1 MIPQTVETLAAALQ
15 AGTWTDPRPADLTEA
30 VRYMSESML
39 ARDLIS
45 VASARTACNLLNKQR
60 RYEHTR
66 TLSQAWHDRHEDFDA
81 TLQRLRCQALINLDA
96 LDTAEVLVLD
106 GLERV
111 RADKDSAQ
119 ARKELPEYE
128 GLLGRIYKQRFVAS
142 NDFDQL
148 AKATNQYLLCYQTLP
163 GTPYWHGIN
172 AVALRAREERE
183 GVQAPGAVASATLA
197 AQVLAQAKQAYAAN
211 PKDHWTA
218 ATVSEAC
225 LALGNCDGAELW
237 LHRFLEHPNAGPFD
251 LDSYGRQLQ
260 EIWQGKPVGGD
271 RCEDLLATLITR
283 RMERQQSRATFS
295 AAQIEAMRADS
306 DLERNFS
313 GEVGFSIQVIR
324 SMMKDCES
332 VGCVTNVAGARLGTG
347 FLLKG
352 SALKAEFGDGPVL
365 MTNAH
370 VIPDAVPQD
379 RARLTFELAS
389 EAAGQPTSYKVSELL
404 FSSPIE
410 KLDCCIARLDGL
422 PPGLA
427 PLRVAEQLPLI
438 DPKARAYVIGHPQG
452 GGLQVSLHDSLLL
465 DVDDEERLLHYRTP
479 TDPGSSG
486 SPVFNAQWEVIALHH
501 SGSSK
506 TKRLHG
512 AGTYEANEGI
522 TLAAIRKALHA

>member
-1 MIPQTVETLAAALQ
+1 MIPQAIETLIAALQ
-15 AGTWTDPRPADLTEA
+15 AGSWTDPRPADLTQA
-30 VRYMSESML
+30 VRYMADSMV

-45 VASARTACNLLNKQR
+45 IASARGMCSLLNKQR
-60 RYEHTR
+60 QFELTR
-66 TLSQAWHDRHEDFDA
+66 MLAQAWHDCHGFDP

-96 LDTAEVLVLD
+96 VDAAEVLVLD
-106 GLERV
+106 GLAHV
-111 RADKDSAQ
+111 RPKDAGAQ

-128 GLLGRIYKQRFVAS
+128 GLLGRIYKQRFVAT
-142 NDFDQL
+142 NDLDQL
-148 AKATNQYLLCYQTLP
+148 VKATNQYLLCYETLP
-163 GTPYWHGIN
+163 GTPFWHGIN

-183 GVQAPGAVASATLA
+183 GVQSPDAVASTTLA
-197 AQVLAQAKQAYAAN
+197 TQVLAQAKQAFADDPN
-211 PKDHWTA
+211 DHWPA

-237 LHRFLEHPNAGPFD
+237 LHRFLEHPRAGPFD

-260 EIWQGKPVGGD
+260 EIWQGRPVGGT
-271 RCEDLLATLITR
+271 RCADLLATLITH

-295 AAQIEAMRADS
+295 ATQVEAMRADD
-306 DLERNFS
+306 DLEKNFS
-313 GEVGFSIQVIR
+313 GEVGFPVEVIR
-324 SMMKDCES
+324 SMMKRCES
-332 VGCVTNVAGARLGTG
+332 VGCITNVAGARLGTG

-352 SALKAEFGDGPVL
+352 SALKAEFGDMPVL
-365 MTNAH
+365 LTNAH

-379 RARLTFELAS
+379 RARVTFELAS
-389 EAAGQPTSYKVSELL
+389 EATGQLASYTVGEVL
-404 FSSPIE
+404 FSSPIDR
-410 KLDCCIARLDGL
+410 LDCCIARIDGL
-422 PPGLA
+422 PPGLP
-427 PLRVAEQLPLI
+427 PLQVAEQLPLI
-438 DPKARAYVIGHPQG
+438 DPKARAYVIGHPLG

-486 SPVFNAQWEVIALHH
+486 SPVFNTKWEVIALHH